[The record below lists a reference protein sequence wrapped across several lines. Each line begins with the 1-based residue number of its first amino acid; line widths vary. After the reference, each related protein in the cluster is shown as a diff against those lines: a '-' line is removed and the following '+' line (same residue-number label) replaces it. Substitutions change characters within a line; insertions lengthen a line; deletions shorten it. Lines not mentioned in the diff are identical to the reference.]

1 MCDPVSITLIA
12 AAAISAGG
20 ALYQGSAAAQQGK
33 YEQAIGNRN
42 AEMEDRNRIDAI
54 SRGETQQSQHY
65 RKLAQAMG
73 EARVRN
79 AGLGLDT
86 GFGSAASLEDDIA
99 LIGYEDSA
107 AISEN
112 TMKEV
117 EGYDIN
123 AANYRSEGKAA
134 KARGNAARTGS
145 YFNAA
150 STILSGASQVAQQR
164 GKR

>member
-1 MCDPVSITLIA
+1 MTITVLAVA
-12 AAAISAGG
+12 ATAITAGG
-20 ALYQGSAAAQQGK
+20 QLYQADAASEQAK
-33 YEQAIGNRN
+33 YEAAIGNRN

-54 SRGETQQSQHY
+54 SRGETQQIQHY

-86 GFGSAASLEDDIA
+86 GFGSAASLEEDIA

-112 TMKEV
+112 TIKEV

-123 AANYRSEGKAA
+123 AANYRSGAQAAKMRGKAA
-134 KARGNAARTGS
+134 KTSGYISAS
-145 YFNAA
+145 
-150 STILSGASQVAQQR
+150 STILSSASQIASGAKPR
-164 GKR
+164 